1 VPVAI
6 AVATAILTESE
17 YGVYKP
23 KGFPMTQIHHVTAIS
38 GKATRIHGELLK
50 LGFEVAA
57 IERRQI
63 HGRAA

>member
-1 VPVAI
+1 
-6 AVATAILTESE
+6 
-17 YGVYKP
+17 VYKP
-23 KGFPMTQIHHVTAIS
+23 KGFSMTQIHHVTAIS